1 LAIKQLN
8 SIYFI
13 KCEKKYLWLLIRIRR
28 LNFSSRK
35 LILDIWNLN
44 LKININNKIKN
55 NLNDETKIRIIKRL
69 ENGLNK
75 LNKFEL

>member
-1 LAIKQLN
+1 MASKQLN
-8 SIYFI
+8 LIHFI
-13 KCEKKYLWLLIRIRR
+13 ISDKKYLWFLIRIRW
-28 LNFSSRK
+28 LNLSSRK

-55 NLNDETKIRIIKRL
+55 NLNDETKIRITKRI

-75 LNKFEL
+75 LNKFKL